1 MNIAK
6 PSSGDVSLDGLTL
19 LVVEDETIISF
30 LLEDMLLELGCAAVL
45 HAGRV
50 DRALAL
56 LRERRPDAVVL
67 DVNLGGEFAYPVA
80 SYLAE
85 AQIPFVFTTG
95 YGRSGIPMDWATRP
109 VIQKPFSM
117 EALANALR
125 MAIPDLPA
133 SR

>member
-1 MNIAK
+1 
-6 PSSGDVSLDGLTL
+6 
-19 LVVEDETIISF
+19 
-30 LLEDMLLELGCAAVL
+30 MLLELGCAAVL

-56 LRERRPDAVVL
+56 LRERRFDAVVL

-95 YGRSGIPMDWATRP
+95 YGRSGIPTDWATRP

-117 EALANALR
+117 EALAHALR
-125 MAIPDLPA
+125 MAIPGLPA